1 MNETMNISSQYR
13 DLTDFLIKHNAK
25 NFKDKEHTHTRIGDT
40 TLEIYGGSYVIEDAE
55 LPIFYKLYYDH
66 IFVNKKKEYLT
77 EKQNGN
83 AMGIDFDFRYDYD
96 VKERKHSKEH
106 IKDMIVLYLEELK
119 KCFLFD
125 EKSKFDIFVFE
136 KPNVNRVADDNITKD
151 GIHMIIGIKVDYVI
165 QSIIRDRIIEQIGD
179 VWELPLK
186 NSWDKVLDE
195 GISKGVVNWQLFG
208 SRKPGNEA
216 YELTQ
221 YWNITFDEADEEFMM
236 NEQHV
241 QDFDLKNKFKQISIR
256 NDTNPKFEMN
266 PKIVDEYNKRLSSHS
281 PNRLKKPLSKTKINM
296 IVDDDESQEESIS
309 ISDIVNKEV
318 LEKAVNQMLKG
329 FDGPNDYDKIET
341 HHYTQILPEKY
352 YEPGS
357 HLLNRQVAFALKNT
371 DKRLF
376 LSWIMLRSKASDFD
390 YSTIPKLY
398 HDWSKYFNVGA
409 GDKTLTKR
417 SIMYWAKQDNFDEYE
432 KIKNNT
438 IDHYI
443 EESLP
448 NHTDYD
454 IAQVL
459 CQMYKDK
466 YICTDLKQKVW
477 YVFTN
482 HRWKLDKGMTL
493 RNKISKELYNVYDIK
508 RGRLSVE
515 YQQYDPSDQRAQN
528 IRDKQKMITELM
540 VKLKKTTEKDHIMR
554 EAMEVFFDADFV
566 ANKDSNVNLLC
577 FNNGVID
584 FEQKTFRDGHPQDY
598 ITKTTKIDYKPYDPE
613 NPETKK
619 ISEEILD
626 FMEKLFPVKDLNR
639 YMWDHLASCL
649 IGTNKN
655 QLFNVYHGSG
665 SNGKSMLTD
674 LMSHTLGEYKG
685 TVPISLVTEKRS
697 GIGGTQAEIVQLKG
711 IRYAVMQEPSKNV
724 KLNEGIMK
732 ELTGSDPIMGR
743 GVYATELD
751 VFKPQ
756 FKLVVCTNNLFDIDS
771 NDDGTWRRIR
781 KVDFMSKFIDNTDKN
796 EYETPHIFKKDTSLE
811 TKLPIFAPV
820 FASMLVKRAF
830 ETEGIVEDCDTVLEA
845 SNKYRKGQ
853 DHIAAFVSEN
863 IMKTGNPTDKVKK
876 GELNA
881 QFKQWFIDSQ
891 GSRKMPKGQEL
902 YEYMDKKFGSCKATG
917 WHGIKIIYPEKED
930 EIEEIDN

>member
-1 MNETMNISSQYR
+1 MDLSSQYR

-25 NFKDKEHTHTRIGDT
+25 NFKDKEHTHTRIGDIP
-40 TLEIYGGSYVIEDAE
+40 LEIYGGSYVIEDNE
-55 LPIFYKLYYDH
+55 LALFYKLYH
-66 IFVNKKKEYLT
+66 QHVFVNKKKEYLT
-77 EKQNGN
+77 EKQNCN

-106 IKDMIVLYLEELK
+106 IKDIIVLYLEELK

-125 EKSKFDIFVFE
+125 ENSKFDIFVFE
-136 KPNVNRVADDNITKD
+136 KPNVNRVAEDNITKD
-151 GIHMIIGIKVDYVI
+151 GIHMIIGIKIDYVI
-165 QSIIRDRIIEQIGD
+165 QMMIREKIIQQIGE
-179 VWELPLK
+179 VWDLPLK
-186 NSWDKVLDE
+186 NDWDKVLDE
-195 GISKGVVNWQLFG
+195 GISKGVTNWQLFG

-221 YWNITFDEADEEFMM
+221 YWNVTFDTSDQEFMM
-236 NEQHV
+236 NEYRV
-241 QDFDLKNKFKQISIR
+241 QDFDLKNKFHKLSIR
-256 NDTNPKFEMN
+256 NDSNPKFELN
-266 PKIVDEYNKRLSSHS
+266 PKIVDEYNKRLSNHTH
-281 PNRLKKPLSKTKINM
+281 NKLKKPSSKTKINM
-296 IVDDDESQEESIS
+296 IVDDDDDEEEEFIS
-309 ISDIVNKEV
+309 LNDIVNAET

-329 FDGPNDYDKIET
+329 FSGPNDYDKKEA
-341 HHYTQILPEKY
+341 HYYTQILPEKY

-376 LSWIMLRSKASDFD
+376 LSWVMLRSKASDFD

-398 HDWSKYFNVGA
+398 NDWNKYFNLSSKEKGV
-409 GDKTLTKR
+409 TKR
-417 SIMYWAKQDNFDEYE
+417 SIMYWAKQDNFEEYE

-438 IDHYI
+438 IDHFI

-466 YICTDLKQKVW
+466 YICTDLKQKIW

-515 YQQYDPSDQRAQN
+515 YQQYDPNDQRAQN
-528 IRDKQKMITELM
+528 IREKQKMITELM

-554 EAMEVFFDADFV
+554 EAMEVFFDAEFV
-566 ANKDSNVNLLC
+566 ANKDANVNLLC

-584 FEQKTFRDGHPQDY
+584 FEKKIFRDGNPQDY
-598 ITKTTKIDYKPYDPE
+598 ITKTTKIDYKPFDPE
-613 NPETKK
+613 NPETRK
-619 ISEEILD
+619 IADEIID

-685 TVPISLVTEKRS
+685 TVPITLVTEKRS
-697 GIGGTQAEIVQLKG
+697 GIGGTQTEIVQLKG

-743 GVYATELD
+743 SLYATEAD

-781 KVDFMSKFIDNTDKN
+781 KVDFMSKFIDKTDKN

-811 TKLPIFAPV
+811 EKLPIFAPV

-830 ETEGIVEDCDTVLEA
+830 ETEGDVEDCDTVLEA

-853 DHIAAFVSEN
+853 DHISAFISEN
-863 IMKTGNPTDKVKK
+863 IMKTGNPADKVKK
-876 GELNA
+876 GELTA

-891 GSRKMPKGQEL
+891 GSRRIPKGQEL
-902 YEYMDKKFGSCKATG
+902 YDYMDKKFGSCKSTG

-930 EIEEIDN
+930 EIEEIEN